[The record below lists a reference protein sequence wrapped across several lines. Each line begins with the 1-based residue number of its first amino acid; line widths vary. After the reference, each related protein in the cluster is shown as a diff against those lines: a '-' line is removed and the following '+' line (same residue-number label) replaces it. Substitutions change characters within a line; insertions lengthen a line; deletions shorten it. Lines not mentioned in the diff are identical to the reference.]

1 MQTVN
6 KIVAFLKGKKTYIL
20 VILGVG
26 TVLAK
31 HYGYLSASYEQ
42 QALWVLGFGSIAA
55 VRSALA
61 NLVQGSQVTQ

>member
-1 MQTVN
+1 MQIVN
-6 KIVAFLKGKKTYIL
+6 NFVAFLKGKKTYIL

-26 TVLAK
+26 TVLAQ
-31 HYGYLSASYEQ
+31 HYGYLSSSNEQ

-61 NLVQGSQVTQ
+61 NLIQGSPATQ